1 MRLFLIPILVG
12 GIAASAAATPVFDPT
27 AAVPASALA
36 AITGKANLAQL
47 SIANQENSV
56 AGNSVIGNSTTGAV
70 AIDGNA
76 FQNLNGLAVI
86 NANSGNNVAINS
98 SLNVNVAILPR

>member
-1 MRLFLIPILVG
+1 MKSLMILILVG
-12 GIAASAAATPVFDPT
+12 GLAPAAASPVFDPADAVSASILAT
-27 AAVPASALA
+27 A
-36 AITGKANLAQL
+36 TGKADLAQL
-47 SIANQENSV
+47 SIANQENNV

-70 AIDGNA
+70 SIDGNA